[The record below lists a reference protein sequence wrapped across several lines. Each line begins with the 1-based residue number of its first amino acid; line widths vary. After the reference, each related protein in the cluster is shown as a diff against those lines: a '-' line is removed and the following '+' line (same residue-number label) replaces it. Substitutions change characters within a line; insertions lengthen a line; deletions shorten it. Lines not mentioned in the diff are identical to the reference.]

1 MNRLALADRFIQA
14 QLEKRPD
21 IIGAWV
27 GGSTARGEETESS
40 DIDVSLVIAGDTGQ
54 RLGARAGVDGWQE
67 GIYFDAGYR
76 SGSDFADLETVMQ
89 NPFSA
94 THMNHALLRYDPTGH
109 FTRLQEEVRAV
120 YMQPHW
126 LAKRLHYWLA
136 VARTHVASFQ
146 TAIATDDL
154 LRLGDHAAWAT
165 FAFISLPLLRRGI
178 TPSSSRGL
186 IQLGTVAS
194 EIQAQIYAFE
204 GSRTLNTASVLV
216 LEPMLREWLA
226 LVDRTKHGHLGD
238 YFVHKALW
246 LAQQGYPQ
254 AAFHVM
260 LGVSGP
266 VAEDCRQDAAKAAL
280 ATELAQRWL
289 PAIGWTGPAVL
300 AEKVALAQLLLQ
312 EMERLA
318 ADLPVSLD
326 REVSHIDST
335 DC

>member
-120 YMQPHW
+120 YMQPPW
-126 LAKRLHYWLA
+126 LAKRLNYWLA
-136 VARTHVASFQ
+136 VARTHVAGFQ
-146 TAIATDDL
+146 EAIATDNL
-154 LRLGDHAAWAT
+154 LSLGEHARWAT
-165 FAFISLPLLRRGI
+165 AAFVSLPLLRMGM
-178 TPSSSRGL
+178 TPSSTRCL
-186 IQLGTVAS
+186 IQLGTVAP
-194 EIQAQIYAFE
+194 ELQAQLYAFI
-204 GSRTLNTASVLV
+204 GANVWTTASVLA
-216 LEPMLREWLA
+216 LEPLQREWLA
-226 LVDRTKHGHLGD
+226 LAERTKHGHLLD
-238 YFVHKALW
+238 YVVHKARW
-246 LAQQGYPQ
+246 LAHHGEPPS
-254 AAFHVM
+254 AFACM
-260 LGVSGP
+260 FAVS
-266 VAEDCRQDAAKAAL
+266 AMIAWDCREDAAKAAQ
-280 ATELAQRWL
+280 ATALTQRWQA
-289 PAIGWTGPAVL
+289 AIHWTGPAVL
-300 AEKVALAQLLLQ
+300 AAKVALAQSLLQ
-312 EMERLA
+312 EMETLA
-318 ADLPVSLD
+318 ADIPAS
-326 REVSHIDST
+326 SGG
-335 DC
+335 